1 MPMNDNKYFDY
12 SLNTTQHLLV
22 FMLIVQQVGML
33 LVHHNTMLSPTQL
46 MGAQ

>member
-1 MPMNDNKYFDY
+1 MDDNKYFDDH
-12 SLNTTQHLLV
+12 LNTTQHPLV
-22 FMLIVQQVGML
+22 LMLIVQHVRML